1 MRVVAVDWSSC
12 PVRDGVLKMPL
23 SVKSGR
29 FPSRGKLALVV
40 IITLAVSAGFGWRL
54 GSDAVVQAPEEI
66 ADYLFWEAKDL
77 TAFTLV
83 GANDEAL
90 RLDDLKGKWS
100 FIFFGYTHCPD
111 VCPFTLS
118 ALGAVFNILEQDP
131 AVSSTIQGIFVSVD
145 PKRDTPE
152 LLKEYA
158 PYFNAKFSGV
168 TGTTAQVDAIT
179 RQVGAFY
186 TIHPGESEESYLVSH
201 NSAIFLVDPRAR
213 LYGRFPPP
221 HAPREIAEIFGKI
234 RAFYIE
240 REDKR
245 WAFF

>member
-1 MRVVAVDWSSC
+1 
-12 PVRDGVLKMPL
+12 
-23 SVKSGR
+23 VKSGW
-29 FPSRGKLALVV
+29 FPARKKLALVL
-40 IITLAVSAGFGWRL
+40 IITLAVAAGFGWRL

-83 GANDEAL
+83 GANNEAL

-118 ALGAVFNILEQDP
+118 ALGAAFKILEQDP
-131 AVSSTIQGIFVSVD
+131 TVSPAIQGIFVSVD
-145 PKRDTPE
+145 PERDTPE

-158 PYFNAKFSGV
+158 SYFHVKFSGV

-179 RQVGAFY
+179 RQMGAFY
-186 TIHPGESEESYLVSH
+186 AIHPGKSEESYLVSH
-201 NSAIFLVDPRAR
+201 NSAIFLVDPRGR

-221 HAPREIAEIFGKI
+221 LAPRKIAEIFEKI
-234 RAFYIE
+234 RAFYVE

>member
-1 MRVVAVDWSSC
+1 MVFSLQNASLCEKHCNGFLPEGNLRW
-12 PVRDGVLKMPL
+12 LL
-23 SVKSGR
+23 
-29 FPSRGKLALVV
+29 
-40 IITLAVSAGFGWRL
+40 IITLAVTAGFGWRL

-83 GANDEAL
+83 GANNEAL

-118 ALGAVFNILEQDP
+118 ALGAAFKILEQDP
-131 AVSSTIQGIFVSVD
+131 AVSPTIQGIFVSVD

-158 PYFNAKFSGV
+158 
-168 TGTTAQVDAIT
+168 
-179 RQVGAFY
+179 
-186 TIHPGESEESYLVSH
+186 L
-201 NSAIFLVDPRAR
+201 L
-213 LYGRFPPP
+213 L
-221 HAPREIAEIFGKI
+221 
-234 RAFYIE
+234 
-240 REDKR
+240 
-245 WAFF
+245 

>member
-1 MRVVAVDWSSC
+1 M
-12 PVRDGVLKMPL
+12 
-23 SVKSGR
+23 
-29 FPSRGKLALVV
+29 

-83 GANDEAL
+83 GANHEAL

-118 ALGAVFNILEQDP
+118 ALGAVFRILGQAP

-145 PKRDTPE
+145 PQRDTPE
-152 LLKEYA
+152 LLREYA
-158 PYFNAKFSGV
+158 SYFNAKFSGV

-179 RQVGAFY
+179 RQMGAFY
-186 TIHPGESEESYLVSH
+186 AIHPGNSEESYLVSH
-201 NSAIFLVDPRAR
+201 NSTIFLVDPRGR

-221 HAPREIAEIFGKI
+221 HAPREIAEIFTKI

-240 REDKR
+240 TADKR

>member
-1 MRVVAVDWSSC
+1 
-12 PVRDGVLKMPL
+12 MPL
-23 SVKSGR
+23 SVKSRR
-29 FPSRGKLALVV
+29 FPSRGKLALVL
-40 IITLAVSAGFGWRL
+40 IIALAVTAGFAWRL

-66 ADYLFWEAKDL
+66 ADYLFWEAKAL
-77 TAFTLV
+77 TTFTLV
-83 GANDEAL
+83 GANNEAL

-118 ALGAVFNILEQDP
+118 ALGAAFKILEQDP
-131 AVSSTIQGIFVSVD
+131 TVSPAIQGIFVSVD

-158 PYFNAKFSGV
+158 PYFNDRFSGV

-179 RQVGAFY
+179 RQMGAFY
-186 TIHPGESEESYLVSH
+186 EIHPGKPEESYLVSH
-201 NSAIFLVDPRAR
+201 NSAIFLVDPRGR

-221 HAPREIAEIFGKI
+221 HASREIAEIFAKI
-234 RAFYIE
+234 RAFYVE
-240 REDKR
+240 REETG

>member
-1 MRVVAVDWSSC
+1 M
-12 PVRDGVLKMPL
+12 LT
-23 SVKSGR
+23 
-29 FPSRGKLALVV
+29 
-40 IITLAVSAGFGWRL
+40 ITLAVTTGFAWRL

-83 GANDEAL
+83 GANNEVL

-111 VCPFTLS
+111 VCPLTLG
-118 ALGAVFNILEQDP
+118 ALGAAFRILEQDP
-131 AVSSTIQGIFVSVD
+131 TVSPAIQGIFVSVD

-152 LLKEYA
+152 LLREYA
-158 PYFNAKFSGV
+158 PYFHAKFSGV

-179 RQVGAFY
+179 RQIGAFY
-186 TIHPGESEESYLVSH
+186 TIHPGKSEESYLVSH
-201 NSAIFLVDPRAR
+201 NSAIFLVDPRGR

-221 HAPREIAEIFGKI
+221 HAPREIAEIFAQI
-234 RAFYIE
+234 RAFHVE
-240 REDKR
+240 QEGKR

>member
-1 MRVVAVDWSSC
+1 
-12 PVRDGVLKMPL
+12 MPL
-23 SVKSGR
+23 SAKR
-29 FPSRGKLALVV
+29 KWFPSRGKLALVLT
-40 IITLAVSAGFGWRL
+40 ITLAVTTGFAWRL

-83 GANDEAL
+83 GANNEVL

-111 VCPFTLS
+111 VCPLTLG
-118 ALGAVFNILEQDP
+118 ALGAAFRILEQDP
-131 AVSSTIQGIFVSVD
+131 TVSPAIQGIFVSVD

-152 LLKEYA
+152 LLKEYVS
-158 PYFNAKFSGV
+158 YFNAKFSGV

-179 RQVGAFY
+179 RQMGALY
-186 TIHPGESEESYLVSH
+186 AMHPGKSEESYLVSH
-201 NSAIFLVDPRAR
+201 NSSIFLVDPRGR

-221 HAPREIAEIFGKI
+221 HAPRELAEIFAKI
-234 RAFYIE
+234 RAFYDE
-240 REDKR
+240 REGKG
-245 WAFF
+245 WTFF